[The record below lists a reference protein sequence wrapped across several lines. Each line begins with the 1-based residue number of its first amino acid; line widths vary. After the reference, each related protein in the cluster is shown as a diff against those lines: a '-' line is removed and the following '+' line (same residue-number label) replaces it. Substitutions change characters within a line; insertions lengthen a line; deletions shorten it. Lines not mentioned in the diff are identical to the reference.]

1 MSTKTFFKRVSLGLV
16 FALSFGLLSGPSSQA
31 TVLTSSITLS
41 SATASASVGDTA
53 TVTATIRFTG
63 NASDNTA
70 TGAGQMNTD
79 SVVMRYS
86 CDAPSGATCPTLGA
100 YQDAASDTA
109 NIMTKNTGTWRNMA
123 GGTVGDSLTST
134 LATGR
139 SPYLI
144 STNSPHGSAFTTA
157 GTYTYNF
164 YLTRN
169 ADTAS
174 VVTLSSGSTTVTWTV
189 TVTAPAKDAVGGSAR
204 VFISSDSATASIT
217 RANWL
222 FGASS
227 SDSAITAVRGSAS
240 TPAPVGF
247 GFLRLLNSSGDT
259 RIALGSGFTPV
270 QDSVVVTVNGPG
282 LIGVGDLNGTQT
294 APAKAATMSV
304 SNSRDTSYKTE
315 TLTIYN
321 DGTAGTMTITFSKG
335 STTLATSTVR
345 FTGPAAS
352 VVTNLSDSYTALRTA
367 GTSTVTLAGQVKDS
381 AANVLNTGTLYVFSS
396 DTAIAG
402 SVPTTAVFG
411 QTGHRCST
419 FTGTSAS
426 TFSLSCSIIL
436 RDTGTVTLTVGDSWT
451 VAASS
456 FTSTAVSL
464 TITGN
469 VVGSATVAFNKAT
482 YAPGERAVITITT
495 KDISGNLSANG
506 ATGTLAR
513 APLSNYTLTGVT
525 TSGISGTAGS
535 SDNTYS
541 STLTRVTNADDGV
554 ETRVVTMPSFGGDI
568 TYTISVPNPLNTALY
583 TDVTATAKVVDPN
596 ATAIATA
603 GAAATAAADAA
614 TDAALEAID
623 AANAATDAANL
634 AAEAADAATVAAE
647 EARDAADA
655 ATAAVEALATEVATL
670 MAALKAQI
678 TTLANTV
685 AKIAKKIKA

>member
-1 MSTKTFFKRVSLGLV
+1 
-16 FALSFGLLSGPSSQA
+16 
-31 TVLTSSITLS
+31 
-41 SATASASVGDTA
+41 
-53 TVTATIRFTG
+53 
-63 NASDNTA
+63 
-70 TGAGQMNTD
+70 
-79 SVVMRYS
+79 
-86 CDAPSGATCPTLGA
+86 
-100 YQDAASDTA
+100 
-109 NIMTKNTGTWRNMA
+109 MA

-144 STNSPHGSAFTTA
+144 STNSPHGSAFATA

-169 ADTAS
+169 GDTAS
-174 VVTLSSGSTTVTWTV
+174 VITLSSGTTTVSWTV
-189 TVTAPAKDAVGGSAR
+189 TVTAPQTNAVNGSAR
-204 VFISSDSATASIT
+204 VFLSSDSVTASVN

-222 FGASS
+222 GSPAS
-227 SDSAITAVRGSAS
+227 SDSAITAVRGSAL

-247 GFLRLLNSSGDT
+247 AFLRLLNSSGDT
-259 RIALGSGFTPV
+259 RIALGSGFSPV

-294 APAKAATMSV
+294 VPSKSATMSV
-304 SNSRDTSYKTE
+304 SNGRATSYATE

-321 DGTAGTMTITFSKG
+321 DGSAGTMTLTFTKG

-381 AANVLNTGTLYVFSS
+381 AGNVLNTGTLYVFSS
-396 DTAIAG
+396 DTKIAG
-402 SVPTTAVFG
+402 NVPTTAVFG

-419 FTGTSAS
+419 YTGTSAS
-426 TFSLSCSIIL
+426 TFSLSCAIIL

-451 VAASS
+451 VADSS

-469 VVGSATVAFNKAT
+469 TVGSATVAFDKAT

-513 APLSNYTLTGVT
+513 APQSNYTLSGVT
-525 TSGISGTAGS
+525 TAGISGTAGS
-535 SDNTYS
+535 TDNTYS
-541 STLTRVTNADDGV
+541 STLTRVTNSDNGV
-554 ETRVVTMPSFGGDI
+554 ETRVVTMPSFGADI
-568 TYTISVPNPLNTALY
+568 SYTISVPVPLAAIGY

-603 GAAATAAADAA
+603 QAAADAA

-678 TTLANTV
+678 TTLARTV
-685 AKIAKKIKA
+685 AKIAKKVNA